1 MNTTPSPNQQANA
14 PPPPPA
20 PAPAQPAAQQP
31 APQLPALQLIPAGF
45 VVQQQPQPPLVSF
58 EPVQRAAGFGAR
70 QIVAPVARRPPL
82 PLGLR
87 NLIEAIEAVEAAQG
101 LIALQQA
108 PPPTA
113 EQQEQQDLLDDFL
126 S

>member
-1 MNTTPSPNQQANA
+1 MNTPPPNQQANA
-14 PPPPPA
+14 PPPA
-20 PAPAQPAAQQP
+20 PAPAQQPLQNIPAL
-31 APQLPALQLIPAGF
+31 QLPALQLIPAGF

-70 QIVAPVARRPPL
+70 QIVAPAARRPPL